1 MENKDFSIR
10 QCCIVTNMSHIDMEK
25 VKIELDKRKCI
36 EKWAYI
42 IHDKDVYS
50 ESDENKNPL
59 KKQGSLKAEHIHLM
73 LKFKSP
79 QNARLVTN
87 WFDLPVNML
96 SKIKGKWMTALMYL
110 THKNDPSKYQYDN
123 NEVVCNF
130 DYEDAIDTNQINT
143 ATSRSVR
150 ETEIKNLIND
160 EIIREYNIHNYVTHL
175 EYSKYERAITSTFK
189 YVHNRLEEQKKDKN
203 MKVIYIQG
211 ESSAGKSTYAKKMA
225 EDKNMSYYVS
235 SSSNDVL
242 DSYKGQDCLILDDL
256 RSDSMTFS
264 DLLKMLDNNTS
275 SSVKSRF
282 KNKSLIY
289 CKLVIITTT
298 QPLDDFIEKLPKS
311 TTEDST
317 QLKRRIG
324 ALVYLTKQHMSVY
337 SYDEVQK
344 RHLLTVE
351 GLENPILK
359 LLKEKEINKEKE
371 LDSFLDLLGVDSSSV
386 EKKNSNYLGVA

>member
-1 MENKDFSIR
+1 MNSP
-10 QCCIVTNMSHIDMEK
+10 
-25 VKIELDKRKCI
+25 DKHQ
-36 EKWAYI
+36 Y
-42 IHDKDVYS
+42 
-50 ESDENKNPL
+50 
-59 KKQGSLKAEHIHLM
+59 
-73 LKFKSP
+73 
-79 QNARLVTN
+79 
-87 WFDLPVNML
+87 
-96 SKIKGKWMTALMYL
+96 
-110 THKNDPSKYQYDN
+110 DPS
-123 NEVVCNF
+123 EVITSGF
-130 DYEDAIDTNQINT
+130 DYVDSVDVNQINN

-189 YVHNRLEEQKKDKN
+189 YVHNRLEEQKKDRN

-324 ALVYLTKQHMSVY
+324 ALVYLTKQHMSIY

-359 LLKEKEINKEKE
+359 LLKEKEINQEKE
-371 LDSFLDLLGVDSSSV
+371 LNSFLDLLGVDPREAK
-386 EKKNSNYLGVA
+386 EKNNNTRKLFA